1 MIGFGY
7 DIHRL
12 SEGESMILGG
22 IKIESNI
29 GTIAHSDGDVL
40 IHALI
45 DALLGAAAL
54 GDIGEFFPDTD
65 PKYKN
70 ISSVDLLQET
80 LSILKNAD
88 FVLGNIDATIILQ
101 EIKLKNYKPLI
112 KKNLADI
119 CCIPLEKVNIK
130 AKTNEHI
137 GCIGRSE
144 GVGAMV
150 AIELFK
156 KD

>member
-12 SEGESMILGG
+12 SEGESMIIGG
-22 IKIESNI
+22 IKIESMI
-29 GTIAHSDGDVL
+29 GTVAHSDGDVL

-45 DALLGAAAL
+45 DAFLGAAAL

-65 PKYKN
+65 QKYKN
-70 ISSVDLLQET
+70 ISSVDLLKET
-80 LSILKNAD
+80 LSILKNKD
-88 FVLGNIDATIILQ
+88 FVIGNIDATIILQ

-112 KKNLADI
+112 KINLADI
-119 CCIPLEKVNIK
+119 CGIPLEKVNIK

-144 GVGAMV
+144 GIAAMV
-150 AIELFK
+150 AVELFK